1 MPRPTKIDRLPEEIR
16 ALIGRLRG
24 DGRTID
30 EILAKLEEL
39 DVEVARSTMG
49 RHVQELDRIAEE
61 IRRSRAVAEAIVER
75 FGEQPDN
82 KTARL
87 NIELAHSLVMKCM
100 LGEDGSIVNLD
111 PQEAMFVA
119 TSLQKLAQ
127 ASKSDTERT
136 LKITKEVTKKAA
148 DVAEDAA
155 KEAGLSAERA
165 AELRRKVLGVKT
177 AGSA

>member
-1 MPRPTKIDRLPEEIR
+1 MPRPSKIDRLPKEVRE
-16 ALIGRLRG
+16 LIGRLRA

-39 DVEVARSTMG
+39 DVDVARSTMG
-49 RHVQELDRIAEE
+49 RHIQELDKIADE
-61 IRRSRAVAEAIVER
+61 IRKSRAVAEAIVER
-75 FGEQPDN
+75 FGEAPDS

-100 LGEDGSIVNLD
+100 VGEDGAIVPLD

-127 ASKSDTERT
+127 AAKSDSERVIR
-136 LKITKEVTKKAA
+136 ITKEVTKKAA

-155 KEAGLSAERA
+155 KEAGLTAERA